1 MLIEIRV
8 PELGHEAKEA
18 IFVVWHRQTGDAVA
32 AGDAVADVMTDKVN
46 IEVASPAAGT
56 LRELRAAPDD
66 KVAVGAVIA
75 TLEAAS

>member
-8 PELGHEAKEA
+8 PELGHDAKEA
-18 IFVVWHRQTGDAVA
+18 ILVVWHRQAGEAVA
-32 AGDAVADVMTDKVN
+32 AGDPVADVMTDKVN
-46 IEVASPAAGT
+46 VEVASPANGT

-75 TLEAAS
+75 TLESTP